1 MPTARGNLEQILNPE
16 YRDYAI
22 RIIENAS
29 ISPGQLY
36 FYSSTTNELTDANL
50 ATGIELAHPISCNK
64 SCNESFNERIAYLR
78 QEMRMY
84 EEALSGVKEKIF
96 DLQMQE
102 ENED

>member
-16 YRDYAI
+16 YRNYAI
-22 RIIENAS
+22 RILESES
-29 ISPGQLY
+29 ISPGQMY
-36 FYSSTTNELTDANL
+36 FYSSTTNATIDAN
-50 ATGIELAHPISCNK
+50 TTMGVELPQPK